1 MMLINAVILTC
12 ALSASALGPLH
23 DPPGDP
29 AAPALVQFVNQTDSP
44 ILVYLDGAYQGW
56 CAPAGKLSVGGS
68 TAGERIVLGRFR
80 CDRWGPAKIRLERGR
95 LTRHVFTETDRVTR
109 K

>member
-1 MMLINAVILTC
+1 MMLINTVILTC
-12 ALSASALGPLH
+12 ALSVSAPGPWP
-23 DPPGDP
+23 DSPGDSAVP
-29 AAPALVQFVNQTDSP
+29 GLVQFVNQTDTP

-68 TAGERIVLGRFR
+68 AAGERIVLGRFR
-80 CDRWGPAKIRLERGR
+80 CDHWGPAKIRLERGR
-95 LTRHVFTETDRVTR
+95 LTRHVFTEADRLTR